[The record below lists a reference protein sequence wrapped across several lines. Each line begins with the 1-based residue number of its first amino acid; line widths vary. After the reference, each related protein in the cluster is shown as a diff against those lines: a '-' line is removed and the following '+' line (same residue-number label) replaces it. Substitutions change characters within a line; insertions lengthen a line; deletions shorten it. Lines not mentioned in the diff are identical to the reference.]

1 MAQEAH
7 IVPSVLVISC
17 SLNQSSQSHRLAQA
31 SQRALEAL
39 GVSHDLL
46 DLREWDL
53 PLCDGRA
60 SFDHPSVAPLTAR
73 IKEADAL
80 VVSSPVY
87 NYDLNA
93 AAKNLVEMT
102 GSAWTEKPVG
112 FMCSAGG
119 RSSYMSPIGLAN
131 SLMFDFRC
139 LIIPRFVYAV
149 KEDFERDGRVSDAL
163 GARVEQLARAVVDLA
178 AALTWIRETRA
189 ATSDRQA

>member
-1 MAQEAH
+1 MSQSS
-7 IVPSVLVISC
+7 VTPPSVLVISC
-17 SLNQSSQSHRLAQA
+17 SLNTSSQSHRLAQA
-31 SQRALEAL
+31 ATETLGDL
-39 GVSHDLL
+39 GVSRDLV

-53 PLCDGRA
+53 PMCDGGA
-60 SFDHPSVAPLTAR
+60 SYDHPSVAPLNKR
-73 IKEADAL
+73 ITEADAVL
-80 VVSSPVY
+80 VASPVY

-131 SLMFDFRC
+131 SLMFDFRS

-149 KEDFERDGRVSDAL
+149 KEDFERDGHVSDAL
-163 GARVEQLARAVVDLA
+163 QARIDQLAQTAVDLA
-178 AALTWIRETRA
+178 AALRWIRRTRD
-189 ATSDRQA
+189 ATSDKPV

>member
-1 MAQEAH
+1 MPKQSPPS
-7 IVPSVLVISC
+7 PSVLVVSC
-17 SLNQSSQSHRLAQA
+17 SLNTSSQSHRLAEA
-31 SQRALEAL
+31 AAWALADRA
-39 GVSHDLL
+39 VTHDLV

-53 PLCDGRA
+53 PFCDGRA
-60 SFDHPSVAPLTAR
+60 SYDHASVAPLTTR
-73 IKEADAL
+73 ITASDAVL
-80 VVSSPVY
+80 VSSPIY

-119 RSSYMSPIGLAN
+119 RSSYMSPIGFAN

-149 KEDFERDGRVSDAL
+149 KEDFDRDGRVSDAL
-163 GARVEQLARAVVDLA
+163 RVRVEQLASAAVDLA
-178 AALTWIRETRA
+178 AALAWIRETRA
-189 ATSDRQA
+189 ATSDKPA